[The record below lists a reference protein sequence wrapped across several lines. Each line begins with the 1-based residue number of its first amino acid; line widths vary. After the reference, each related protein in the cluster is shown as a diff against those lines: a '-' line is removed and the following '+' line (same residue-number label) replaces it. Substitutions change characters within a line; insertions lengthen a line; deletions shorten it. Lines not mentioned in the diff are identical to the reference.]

1 MNNELCN
8 KYNLFIL
15 KTSIYVIW
23 KWKFI
28 TEEGRTHV
36 TIGVSGGEHT
46 QSRYLQ
52 GIHGGGGISM
62 FILSLT
68 QLSAQLLPPILNKVL
83 SQWQSLENKHRVSVR
98 NTVSDILQTINCFF
112 SYIVIVY
119 YIWYHI
125 KHLMTFSYYH
135 MSPHNISGLQWLVL
149 LMQNEVH
156 TKISGKLNG
165 LYSLS

>member
-52 GIHGGGGISM
+52 GIHGGGGNIYVHS
-62 FILSLT
+62 
-68 QLSAQLLPPILNKVL
+68 
-83 SQWQSLENKHRVSVR
+83 
-98 NTVSDILQTINCFF
+98 F
-112 SYIVIVY
+112 SNP
-119 YIWYHI
+119 
-125 KHLMTFSYYH
+125 TFS
-135 MSPHNISGLQWLVL
+135 STLATNLKQSTQSVTVTWK
-149 LMQNEVH
+149 QAQ
-156 TKISGKLNG
+156 S
-165 LYSLS
+165 